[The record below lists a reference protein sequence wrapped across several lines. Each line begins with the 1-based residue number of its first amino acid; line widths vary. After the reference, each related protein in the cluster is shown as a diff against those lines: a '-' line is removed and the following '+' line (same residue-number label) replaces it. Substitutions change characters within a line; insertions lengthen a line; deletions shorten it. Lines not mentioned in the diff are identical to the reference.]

1 MIFFIEI
8 ILLLIEFYMVKLFFD
23 YDDVVMLLLILKYKF
38 WTTKLMRYE
47 FWSCSEF

>member
-38 WTTKLMRYE
+38 
-47 FWSCSEF
+47 